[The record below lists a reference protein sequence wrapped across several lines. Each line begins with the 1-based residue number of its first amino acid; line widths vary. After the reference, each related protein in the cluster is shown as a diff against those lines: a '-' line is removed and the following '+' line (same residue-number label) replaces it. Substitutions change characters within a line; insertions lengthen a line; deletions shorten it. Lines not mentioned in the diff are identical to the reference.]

1 MTTFEKRPEFSLQID
16 FMQETP
22 RSFGERFVNSKYA
35 RPYRYKSRKAL
46 ANYRSG
52 NKKKLHQ
59 FVG

>member
-1 MTTFEKRPEFSLQID
+1 MYLFEKMPEFMPAMEFLK
-16 FMQETP
+16 ETP
-22 RSFGERFVNSKYA
+22 KSFGERFVNSKYA
-35 RPYRYKSRKAL
+35 RPYRYKSQRAL